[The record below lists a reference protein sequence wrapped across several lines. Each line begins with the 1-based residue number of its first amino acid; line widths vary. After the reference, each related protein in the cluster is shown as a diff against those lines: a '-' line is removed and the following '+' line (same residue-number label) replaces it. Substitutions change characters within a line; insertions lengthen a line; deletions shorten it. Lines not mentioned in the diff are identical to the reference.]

1 VLSPMAVTAV
11 RVRLGLRC
19 ATTNF
24 SIDGPPFEWAQ
35 RFSMSLP
42 PAWGQTDWSMPEKK
56 LAIL

>member
-1 VLSPMAVTAV
+1 MAVTAV

-24 SIDGPPFEWAQ
+24 SIDGPPFEWAL

-42 PAWGQTDWSMPEKK
+42 PAWGQTDWNMPEKK